1 MPCPH
6 QRQHKSPLNVSD
18 FGHDGDYQS
27 EKMNNFRFSRRFS
40 AQDAVSIPR
49 RRDAGGCDAFL
60 YVTSV
65 DLGGSVV
72 LLGVAT
78 RTSAVMALERLVE
91 LNF

>member
-1 MPCPH
+1 MVL
-6 QRQHKSPLNVSD
+6 R
-18 FGHDGDYQS
+18 
-27 EKMNNFRFSRRFS
+27 
-40 AQDAVSIPR
+40 QDAVSNP
-49 RRDAGGCDAFL
+49 DASGCGGCDAFL

-78 RTSAVMALERLVE
+78 RTSAVMALERLVD

>member
-1 MPCPH
+1 MLGIL
-6 QRQHKSPLNVSD
+6 QASR
-18 FGHDGDYQS
+18 HDRNYQS
-27 EKMNNFRFSRRFS
+27 EKMNNFQIFALPRRFS
-40 AQDAVSIPR
+40 VQDAVSIPR
-49 RRDAGGCDAFL
+49 RRDAGGCYAFL

-78 RTSAVMALERLVE
+78 RTSAVMALERLVD

>member
-1 MPCPH
+1 MVL
-6 QRQHKSPLNVSD
+6 R
-18 FGHDGDYQS
+18 
-27 EKMNNFRFSRRFS
+27 
-40 AQDAVSIPR
+40 QDAVSNP
-49 RRDAGGCDAFL
+49 DESECGGCDAFL

-78 RTSAVMALERLVE
+78 RTSAVMALERLVD